1 MKNLSIIVSIAK
13 NSCIGGNN
21 TLLWKQSNDLKRFKE
36 LTTGKIVIMGQNT
49 YDSLPIKPLPNRTNI
64 VITDDPEQ
72 VFEDCVTAHS
82 IEDAI
87 QKSVYHTDDE
97 VFIIGGGSIYK
108 QFLPYANKL
117 YITRIDCEVHGDTY
131 FPYLGED
138 DWKMISSNGNKKDDK
153 NEYNYTYEIYERK
166 LKENNPTMGINSCV
180 VSQFFENMLLK
191 TEKEYPEDIVKN
203 DIKR

>member
-108 QFLPYANKL
+108 QFMPYSNKL
-117 YITRIDCEVHGDTY
+117 YITRIDADIEGDTY
-131 FPYLGED
+131 FTDIDED
-138 DWKMISSNGNKKDDK
+138 EWTIMFKERHEKDEK
-153 NEYNYTYEIYERK
+153 NQYNYTYEIYER
-166 LKENNPTMGINSCV
+166 T
-180 VSQFFENMLLK
+180 
-191 TEKEYPEDIVKN
+191 
-203 DIKR
+203 